1 MTVDAHLHSYIY
13 LINILITPICNALY
27 QVVYSVVRHVL
38 LYQCTDVPAYW
49 WGTST
54 QSVIPV
60 HCYQH
65 PYTAA
70 VLLKYLVCHAHR
82 HVCVLEDQEDAEQ
95 RRRSSH
101 WRPKR
106 LLRRDGRSLLQT
118 QNSGTS
124 RRSAPHGSRE
134 AKTTAWRCVSK
145 PRTLFDATPGI
156 SFGGVALFGRT
167 KPVAHPRFAL
177 LYPTMRDADGFS
189 KLRQM

>member
-13 LINILITPICNALY
+13 LINILITPIYSALY
-27 QVVYSVVRHVL
+27 QVVYSVVPGVL
-38 LYQCTDVPAYW
+38 PYQFTDVPVYW

-54 QSVIPV
+54 QCVIPV

-65 PYTAA
+65 QYTAA

-82 HVCVLEDQEDAEQ
+82 HIGVLEDQEDAEQ

-106 LLRRDGRSLLQT
+106 LLRRDGRPLLQS

-134 AKTTAWRCVSK
+134 AKITAWQGVSN

-156 SFGGVALFGRT
+156 SFGGVALFGRI
-167 KPVAHPRFAL
+167 KPVDHPRFAL
-177 LYPTMRDADGFS
+177 LYPTMRDADSFS
-189 KLRQM
+189 KLRKM